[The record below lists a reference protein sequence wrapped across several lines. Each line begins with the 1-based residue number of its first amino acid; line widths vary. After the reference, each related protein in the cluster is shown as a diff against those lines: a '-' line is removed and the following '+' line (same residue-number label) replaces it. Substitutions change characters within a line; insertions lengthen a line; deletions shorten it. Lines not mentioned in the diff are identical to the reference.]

1 MRTVTALCLGTASAF
16 MATSAHKPKL
26 AARKATET
34 LPEGEFE
41 YRVAI
46 LGDLHVHS
54 GVVIHT
60 LFITERCDAGE
71 RFRTAQRDG
80 AAARDASRADAGT
93 RVITAQVDPR
103 DLDHTMEG
111 REHMKAHNPDFV
123 VSLGDLGESK
133 DCTESKQLYAGTT
146 PCFKLVRDYFDG
158 FGVPFDV
165 VGGNHDLEGID
176 EFNTDA
182 ENLEAYLHHLGK
194 DTPQFC
200 HEIAPKTLLVGLGST
215 KFRDATY
222 TSHEVFVDA
231 EQVKW
236 FEELV
241 ASKPAEEGWSI
252 FCFSHAPIIGSGVRV
267 LQENHV
273 VNGCCWLN
281 HNGGPGAA
289 PQNFIDIVRRS
300 PQIKGWFNGH
310 FHLSH
315 DYEDSI
321 TFPGG
326 NNRGS
331 CVFAQTGCMTARSS
345 RDGRR
350 HSRFIRGNEHGFEIC
365 TVDHSKGGVLRLDAT
380 VTYADECAADGE
392 ACSTLVFAHD
402 HEDYDHDLWFQ
413 AYVPQEGDGCYIE
426 NPDGVI
432 NMPGSE
438 LDDLSDPNA
447 VCWWHMKDGAVLGV
461 HNGMIIEYDESTL
474 APLGMVVSRDE
485 LQGRRVAVVDN
496 GYGGSTCLLYDDEN
510 NSEVTVVQPN
520 EDGTYWRKVVRNKMY
535 RTREKRN
542 VDAAKKFIQKVLP
555 DQDHD
560 VMSSYGPYISTV
572 GQVMG
577 VSTKA
582 LPFKA
587 EDTTKLTKSR

>member
-1 MRTVTALCLGTASAF
+1 MC
-16 MATSAHKPKL
+16 
-26 AARKATET
+26 
-34 LPEGEFE
+34 
-41 YRVAI
+41 I
-46 LGDLHVHS
+46 
-54 GVVIHT
+54 
-60 LFITERCDAGE
+60 
-71 RFRTAQRDG
+71 RD
-80 AAARDASRADAGT
+80 S
-93 RVITAQVDPR
+93 
-103 DLDHTMEG
+103 
-111 REHMKAHNPDFV
+111 
-123 VSLGDLGESK
+123 
-133 DCTESKQLYAGTT
+133 
-146 PCFKLVRDYFDG
+146 
-158 FGVPFDV
+158 
-165 VGGNHDLEGID
+165 
-176 EFNTDA
+176 
-182 ENLEAYLHHLGK
+182 
-194 DTPQFC
+194 
-200 HEIAPKTLLVGLGST
+200 
-215 KFRDATY
+215 
-222 TSHEVFVDA
+222 
-231 EQVKW
+231 
-236 FEELV
+236 
-241 ASKPAEEGWSI
+241 
-252 FCFSHAPIIGSGVRV
+252 
-267 LQENHV
+267 
-273 VNGCCWLN
+273 
-281 HNGGPGAA
+281 
-289 PQNFIDIVRRS
+289 
-300 PQIKGWFNGH
+300 

>member
-1 MRTVTALCLGTASAF
+1 MLKAAF
-16 MATSAHKPKL
+16 LVSGCAAFVAPS
-26 AARKATET
+26 AARVRSNPLSATES
-34 LPEGEFE
+34 LPEGKHE
-41 YRVAI
+41 YRIGI
-46 LGDLHVHS
+46 LGDLH
-54 GVVIHT
+54 
-60 LFITERCDAGE
+60 
-71 RFRTAQRDG
+71 
-80 AAARDASRADAGT
+80 
-93 RVITAQVDPR
+93 VDPR
-103 DLDHTMEG
+103 DLDHTFEG
-111 REHMKAHNPDFV
+111 REHMKSHNPDFI

-133 DCTESKQLYAGTT
+133 DCTESKQLYAGTSE
-146 PCFKLVRDYFDG
+146 CFTLVREYLDG
-158 FGVPFDV
+158 FDVPFDL

-176 EFNTDA
+176 EFDTDK
-182 ENLEAYLHHLGK
+182 ENLEAYLKYMGK
-194 DTPQFC
+194 ETPQFC
-200 HEIAPKTLLVGLGST
+200 HEVAPKTLLVGLGST

-231 EQVKW
+231 EQVAW
-236 FEELV
+236 FEDLV
-241 ASKPAEEGWSI
+241 AKHPAEDGWSI

-289 PQNFIDIVRRS
+289 PQRFIETVRKS
-300 PQIKGWFNGH
+300 PQIKAWFNGH

-350 HSRFIRGNEHGFEIC
+350 HSRFVRGNEHGFEIC
-365 TVDHSKGGVLRLDAT
+365 TVDHSKGGALRLDAT
-380 VTYADECAADGE
+380 VTYSDECAADGSQ
-392 ACSTLVFAHD
+392 CSTLVYAHD
-402 HEDYDHDLWFQ
+402 HEDFDHDLWFQ

-426 NPDGVI
+426 DPNGVI
-432 NMPGSE
+432 NPAGSKYDACSIE
-438 LDDLSDPNA
+438 DPDA

-461 HNGMIIEYDESTL
+461 HNGMIIEYDSSTL

-485 LQGRRVAVVDN
+485 LKGRRVAVVDN
-496 GYGGSTCLLYDDEN
+496 GYGGSACLLYDDEN
-510 NSEVTVVQPN
+510 QSEVTVVQPN
-520 EDGTYWRKVVRNKMY
+520 EDGTYWRKVVRNKMH

-542 VDAAKKFIQKVLP
+542 MDAAKKFIKELQP
-555 DQDHD
+555 DKEHE

-582 LPFKA
+582 LPFKDSDVA
-587 EDTTKLTKSR
+587 KKMAKSR